1 MAHFPAP
8 TAYEPEKHTLDHKP
22 AYTFGTKS
30 ETRTIVDA
38 PGRATQPILRHFLF
52 LGRLRFFGS
61 SL

>member
-30 ETRTIVDA
+30 ETRTTVDA
-38 PGRATQPILRHFLF
+38 PGRATQPVFRLFPF
-52 LGRLRFFGS
+52 LG
-61 SL
+61 